1 MFYTYARHYGN
12 KILYRGIS
20 EKGNRIQK
28 SDEFSPTLFVHSD
41 KPSEYRSMT
50 GESVSPIKFSTNK
63 EASEFVDN
71 YSDVSNFPIYG
82 QTQYNY

>member
-50 GESVSPIKFSTNK
+50 GESV
-63 EASEFVDN
+63 
-71 YSDVSNFPIYG
+71 
-82 QTQYNY
+82 